1 MTRSGEGGSHVGKYF
16 MYSARCSGDVPLWS
30 AAVQVRRLLSGRA
43 GQRTEALSYG
53 GTAIRYRHR
62 ADFRPFGFA
71 DPDGA
76 LYANGDGERN
86 ACFCMGSVIFIGS
99 YTDRRYI
106 RYLKRT
112 DMHDLPPMDAEHY
125 RSYGYLMHGFCI
137 WPIGGLVMLIGILM
151 VAASL

>member
-86 ACFCMGSVIFIGS
+86 ACFLHGECNFYWIVYGSKVYS
-99 YTDRRYI
+99 
-106 RYLKRT
+106 RT